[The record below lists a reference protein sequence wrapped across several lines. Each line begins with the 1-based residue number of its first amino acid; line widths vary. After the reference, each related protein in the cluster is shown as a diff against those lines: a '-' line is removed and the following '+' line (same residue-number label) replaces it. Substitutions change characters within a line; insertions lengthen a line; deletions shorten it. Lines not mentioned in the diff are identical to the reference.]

1 MQKGDD
7 FVRKTYGFRVI
18 NLVIDVI
25 ILCVLFLILR
35 INYDNTCN
43 EQIPKIECS
52 CDFLLEQ
59 SCKVKIITIEQEF
72 TEEEIEEIEEKTKDT
87 ESNDSDKTEQQEQ
100 LFELI
105 NNYRKENGV
114 PELIW
119 NMSLKNAA
127 DIRAAEA
134 SVCWSHTRP
143 DGTNFNTVDY
153 LSFGENL
160 ARNYTT
166 SEEIFEAWRNSESHN
181 LNLLDG
187 EWKSCYIS
195 FYQDTNTNVLYCS
208 IEFSYY

>member
-7 FVRKTYGFRVI
+7 SVRKTYGFRVI

-25 ILCVLFLILR
+25 ILCVLFLLLR
-35 INYDNTCN
+35 IVTDNTYSEPIQKN
-43 EQIPKIECS
+43 ECS
-52 CDFLLEQ
+52 CNFLLDQ

-72 TEEEIEEIEEKTKDT
+72 MSEEIIEIEEKTENVKGINT
-87 ESNDSDKTEQQEQ
+87 DKTEQQEQ

-105 NNYRKENGV
+105 NNYREENGI
-114 PELIW
+114 PELVW
-119 NMSLKNAA
+119 NNILKNAA
-127 DIRAAEA
+127 DTRAAEA

-143 DGTNFNTVDY
+143 NGTNFNTVDY

-166 SEEIFEAWRNSESHN
+166 PTEIFEAWKSSESHN

-195 FYQDTNTNVLYCS
+195 FYQDKNTNVLYCS

>member
-1 MQKGDD
+1 MQKGAD

-18 NLVIDVI
+18 NLVIDVV
-25 ILCVLFLILR
+25 ILCVLFLLLR
-35 INYDNTCN
+35 IVADNTYN
-43 EQIPKIECS
+43 EPIQKNECS
-52 CDFLLEQ
+52 CNFLLEQ

-72 TEEEIEEIEEKTKDT
+72 TEEEIEEIEEKTEDT
-87 ESNDSDKTEQQEQ
+87 ESDDTDKTEQQKQ

-119 NMSLKNAA
+119 NGNLKNAA

-143 DGTNFNTVDY
+143 NGENFNTVDY

-160 ARNYTT
+160 ARNYETAK
-166 SEEIFEAWRNSESHN
+166 EIFEAWKGSESHN
-181 LNLLDG
+181 INMLDG

-195 FYQDTNTNVLYCS
+195 FYQDTNNVLYCS